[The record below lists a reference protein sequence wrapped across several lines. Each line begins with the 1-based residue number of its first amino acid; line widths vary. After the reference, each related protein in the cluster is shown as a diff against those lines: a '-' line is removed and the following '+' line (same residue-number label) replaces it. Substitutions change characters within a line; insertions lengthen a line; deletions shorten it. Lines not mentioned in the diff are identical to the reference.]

1 MGVAK
6 MGRAF
11 LAGETR
17 EIPAFMAISIR
28 KNSRFVPMS

>member
-11 LAGETR
+11 LAAETR
-17 EIPAFMAISIR
+17 EIPVFMANSIR
-28 KNSRFVPMS
+28 KNSYFVSMS

>member
-11 LAGETR
+11 LAAETR
-17 EIPAFMAISIR
+17 EIPAFTAISIR
-28 KNSRFVPMS
+28 EN

>member
-17 EIPAFMAISIR
+17 EIPSFAAISIR
-28 KNSRFVPMS
+28 KNLYFVSIS

>member
-11 LAGETR
+11 LAAETR
-17 EIPAFMAISIR
+17 EIPAFMAIFSR
-28 KNSRFVPMS
+28 KNSYFVSMS